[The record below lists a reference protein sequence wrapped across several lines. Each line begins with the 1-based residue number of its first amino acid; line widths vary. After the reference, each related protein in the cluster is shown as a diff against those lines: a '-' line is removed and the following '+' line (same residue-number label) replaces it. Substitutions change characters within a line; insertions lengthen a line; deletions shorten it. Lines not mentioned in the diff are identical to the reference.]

1 MFNDLENFQ
10 NVFIVS
16 IDIFNR
22 KFQLVSTGEST
33 AGLRT
38 ALIIKKQFLLCYDY
52 DKHYI
57 RIVLEL
63 VLSCC

>member
-1 MFNDLENFQ
+1 MYLLAR
-10 NVFIVS
+10 S
-16 IDIFNR
+16 IYIFNR
-22 KFQLVSTGEST
+22 KFQLVSTGKST
-33 AGLRT
+33 AGLRP

-63 VLSCC
+63 ASSSCYRSSCGM